1 MVQQKI
7 VSIFVTLIVIQVC
20 TSSPVSEYA
29 NYDSE
34 DGMHMNKEY
43 LRRML
48 GAEISR
54 IRNIIQQLNQV
65 TIYYF

>member
-1 MVQQKI
+1 MVQQKT
-7 VSIFVTLIVIQVC
+7 VSLFVTLIIIQVC

-29 NYDSE
+29 NFDSE

-43 LRRML
+43 LRQML

-54 IRNIIQQLNQV
+54 IRDILQQLNQV
-65 TIYYF
+65 II